1 MLSSV
6 PGGRDSL
13 PSISKVDEVLAVVAR
28 IAGKDASILK
38 AEDDLVVDLG
48 IDSPRALE
56 LLVEIEEVMG
66 IEISDEDAAR
76 LESVGDIVSYVDA
89 QVSSETRRA
98 DSK

>member
-1 MLSSV
+1 MERS
-6 PGGRDSL
+6 
-13 PSISKVDEVLAVVAR
+13 SKVDEVLAVIAR
-28 IAGKDASILK
+28 IAGKDASMLK

-56 LLVEIEEVMG
+56 LLVDIEEVMG

-76 LESVGDIVSYVDA
+76 LESVGDIVSYAEGLPNDA
-89 QVSSETRRA
+89 RRA

>member
-1 MLSSV
+1 M
-6 PGGRDSL
+6 RERFL
-13 PSISKVDEVLAVVAR
+13 PRTSRVDEVLAVVAR

-89 QVSSETRRA
+89 QIPNDARRA